1 MHTFGVFYT
10 TYEPSP
16 SMNTIEWSGLLRT
29 FANSIARPTPTAIS
43 RIDISAMDLH
53 SPYYLV
59 ARVVPNSRIAIP
71 TTSNLLRTLAE
82 FLFVF
87 RNQGSSIAVPPTSTY
102 IKGKH
107 HNQSLVLWHNI
118 ATGSRAGKKSAISI
132 CCGGW
137 AIVELY
143 FYVSPE

>member
-59 ARVVPNSRIAIP
+59 AGVVPNSRIAIP

-87 RNQGSSIAVPPTSTY
+87 RNQGSSIEIPLMNAD
-102 IKGKH
+102 IKGKD
-107 HNQSLVLWHNI
+107 HNQSFAL
-118 ATGSRAGKKSAISI
+118 
-132 CCGGW
+132 
-137 AIVELY
+137 
-143 FYVSPE
+143 